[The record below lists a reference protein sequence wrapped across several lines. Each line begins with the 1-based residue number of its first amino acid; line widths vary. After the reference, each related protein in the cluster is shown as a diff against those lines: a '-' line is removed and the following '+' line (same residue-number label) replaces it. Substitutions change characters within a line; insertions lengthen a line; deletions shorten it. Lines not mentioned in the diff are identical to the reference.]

1 MYPFLLNMWV
11 MGKVT
16 EEELRDQKLRGRL
29 TQQELDMILAKPKNA
44 Q

>member
-16 EEELRDQKLRGRL
+16 ETKLQTYSPKYLTADELN
-29 TQQELDMILAKPKNA
+29 MILATPQKD
-44 Q
+44 

>member
-16 EEELRDQKLRGRL
+16 ETKLQ
-29 TQQELDMILAKPKNA
+29 TYTPKYITTDEFDMILATPQKE
-44 Q
+44 

>member
-16 EEELRDQKLRGRL
+16 ETKLQTYSPKYITAEELV
-29 TQQELDMILAKPKNA
+29 EILATSQKE
-44 Q
+44 

>member
-16 EEELRDQKLRGRL
+16 ETKLQ
-29 TQQELDMILAKPKNA
+29 TYNPKYITAQELDMILATTPKE
-44 Q
+44 